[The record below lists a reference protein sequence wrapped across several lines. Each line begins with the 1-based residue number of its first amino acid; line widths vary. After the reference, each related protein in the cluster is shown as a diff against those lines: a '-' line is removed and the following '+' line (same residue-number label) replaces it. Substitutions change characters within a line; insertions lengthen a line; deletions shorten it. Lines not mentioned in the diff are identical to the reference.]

1 MSDKIKDL
9 LKALEV
15 CEERLDDYRN
25 LLRLSLG
32 ILKSKHVIVLKKDDE
47 FNETIEKYVEKLIEL
62 GIELDS

>member
-1 MSDKIKDL
+1 MSDKIEDL